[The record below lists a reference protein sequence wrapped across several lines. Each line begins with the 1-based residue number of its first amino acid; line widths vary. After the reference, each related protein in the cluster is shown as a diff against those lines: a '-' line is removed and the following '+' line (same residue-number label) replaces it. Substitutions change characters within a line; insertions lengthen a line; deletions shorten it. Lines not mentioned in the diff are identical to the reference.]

1 MSEEENE
8 LVGLMKLLME
18 CGHLKKIPRSGWLK
32 TGVERPESVAEH
44 VFRTALIGF
53 FLAMLEGRDERLTT
67 VLCLFHDL
75 PESRISDLD
84 HLARSYLN
92 PSVNSEEEALLDQL
106 KRLPKAVRKQVV
118 KLLDQGGKEVQI
130 ARDADRLECAIQA
143 AEYICGGYSA
153 AEEWLIDS
161 VNKLE
166 GETAKQL
173 GNLLLKMYN
182 DESLEGILRWWQ

>member
-1 MSEEENE
+1 MALEENE
-8 LVGLMKLLME
+8 LVGLIKLLME

-53 FLAMLEGRDERLTT
+53 FLAMLEGGDERLTT

-75 PESRISDLD
+75 SESRISDLD

-92 PSVNSEEEALLDQL
+92 PSVNSEKEALLDQL

-118 KLLDQGGKEVQI
+118 KLLDQREKEVQI

-143 AEYICGGYSA
+143 AEYIYGGYRL

-173 GNLLLKMYN
+173 GNLLLKMYKE
-182 DESLEGILRWWQ
+182 ESLEGILRWWQ